1 MVEIILYFL
10 GFLVALMGLASFIK
24 GAVSSGG
31 KGKVKPTESTYT
43 PPVVTLDDSE
53 IKDLGHKVA
62 RWCTSWIYSSSAN
75 HKWLVIEVF
84 VNRIKCAG
92 LNKEE
97 PFLGYPS
104 LTVNF
109 SKNVSPERVQPITQ
123 QLLEIISVECPEMI
137 NTYGL
142 YKDGSFLILPT
153 NSE

>member
-1 MVEIILYFL
+1 MALVFGYFL
-10 GFLVALMGLASFIK
+10 AFLAATAGICFGLSLRGGLNFK
-24 GAVSSGG
+24 RRRPSS
-31 KGKVKPTESTYT
+31 ESTYT